1 MNTFILK
8 PGQEA
13 FEIVDG
19 PGAGKKFERGREY
32 DEAAIPASV
41 LKARFVKVEVP
52 AKAEAPAEAEIKDEE
67 PAGKRSKS

>member
-19 PGAGKKFERGREY
+19 ACAGKKFERGREY
-32 DEAAIPASV
+32 DEADIPAS